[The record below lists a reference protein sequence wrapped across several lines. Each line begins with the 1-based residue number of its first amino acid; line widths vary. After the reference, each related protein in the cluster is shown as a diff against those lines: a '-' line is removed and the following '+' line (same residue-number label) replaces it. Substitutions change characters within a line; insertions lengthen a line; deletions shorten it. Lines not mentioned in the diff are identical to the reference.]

1 MELEIFL
8 KGLMNLTNPIVFFML
23 YSAIFRFNKYN
34 KWTMVLSYVFYYILT
49 TYVYLYVNIPV
60 YNLMVNTLASFLLT
74 FLYESSVIKKFYA
87 FLVTYGFFFIIE
99 TIFLILWSNTSIDF
113 MGSINTDS
121 IGNVIMTKSVT
132 LLIANIIYKRF
143 NKKDYDF
150 VPRRYYM
157 FLFSM
162 SLITIVIVF
171 FNVLIMDGY
180 DFYLASST
188 ILLLF
193 MNFIFFSIYSDMIS
207 LFEKQ
212 QSNARLENQYN
223 LIKSQSDA
231 INSSTDE
238 LRRLEHDLK
247 NKLASIS
254 YMAKEGKL
262 SELNEHIDNIIGDL
276 SSASV
281 FKGTDIPELDGI
293 INMKL
298 RESKKRDIDLNI
310 KVSISPSANVNG
322 MDLAVIV
329 GGLLDNA
336 IEATSKVSNKWIK
349 LLINNRYEVV
359 YVSVENS
366 FDGNVLEKDGEL
378 LTTKAEKKGHG
389 IGLESIRMVMKKYD
403 GDMDIKYTSATF
415 KNSVMLYSIEKRIE
429 YS

>member
-349 LLINNRYEVV
+349 LLIKDRKSVV
-359 YVSVENS
+359 
-366 FDGNVLEKDGEL
+366 
-378 LTTKAEKKGHG
+378 
-389 IGLESIRMVMKKYD
+389 
-403 GDMDIKYTSATF
+403 
-415 KNSVMLYSIEKRIE
+415 
-429 YS
+429 

>member
-171 FNVLIMDGY
+171 LMY
-180 DFYLASST
+180 
-188 ILLLF
+188 
-193 MNFIFFSIYSDMIS
+193 
-207 LFEKQ
+207 
-212 QSNARLENQYN
+212 
-223 LIKSQSDA
+223 
-231 INSSTDE
+231 
-238 LRRLEHDLK
+238 
-247 NKLASIS
+247 
-254 YMAKEGKL
+254 
-262 SELNEHIDNIIGDL
+262 
-276 SSASV
+276 
-281 FKGTDIPELDGI
+281 
-293 INMKL
+293 
-298 RESKKRDIDLNI
+298 
-310 KVSISPSANVNG
+310 
-322 MDLAVIV
+322 
-329 GGLLDNA
+329 
-336 IEATSKVSNKWIK
+336 
-349 LLINNRYEVV
+349 
-359 YVSVENS
+359 
-366 FDGNVLEKDGEL
+366 
-378 LTTKAEKKGHG
+378 
-389 IGLESIRMVMKKYD
+389 
-403 GDMDIKYTSATF
+403 
-415 KNSVMLYSIEKRIE
+415 
-429 YS
+429 